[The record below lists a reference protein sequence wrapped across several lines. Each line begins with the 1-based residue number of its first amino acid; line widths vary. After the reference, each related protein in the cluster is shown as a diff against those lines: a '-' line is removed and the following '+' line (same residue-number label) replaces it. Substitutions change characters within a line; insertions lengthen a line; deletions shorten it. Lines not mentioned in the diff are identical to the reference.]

1 MKVEVV
7 RNVFESNDIYAHK
20 NKKILKENDI
30 FTVNIISSPGAG
42 KTSLLEKIIPRLKE
56 QMGVAVIEGDLY
68 TEKDALRIKN
78 LGVQVIQI
86 NTEGACHLDARMV
99 FEAIKQLDLTQI
111 DLLIIENVGN
121 LVCPAEFDIGE
132 DMKIHIASVTE
143 GNDKPLK
150 YPLVYEK
157 SKLVLLNKMD
167 LMPYTDFD
175 KTIYKRDILSINP
188 KLIAF
193 DVSAQT
199 EAGLKEVTRWLVAQ
213 VKQQN

>member
-20 NKKILKENDI
+20 NKKILKENSI

-42 KTSLLEKIIPRLKE
+42 KTSLLEKLIPKLKE

-167 LMPYTDFD
+167 LIPYTDFD
-175 KTIYKRDILSINP
+175 KTVYKQDILSINP
-188 KLIAF
+188 KLIVF